1 MWQDAILAYLHFIAI
16 FMLFSFMV
24 TEAMMMRGSLDERA
38 VRLIGRVDLG
48 YLGAAIAVLATGF
61 LRLMFGA
68 KGPDFYLSAWPIYAK
83 IGLFALVGVIS
94 VGPTIRFIRWRRMF
108 ERDGAWRVP
117 DDERK
122 AARRSILI
130 EMHIAALIPL
140 AAVIMSRGL
149 AR

>member
-1 MWQDAILAYLHFIAI
+1 MWIDAVLAYLHFIAI

-24 TEAMMMRGSLDERA
+24 TEAMMVRGTLDAAA
-38 VRLIGRVDLG
+38 VRLLGRVDLW
-48 YLGAAIAVLATGF
+48 YLGAAMAVLATGF

-83 IGLFALVGVIS
+83 IGLFVLVGVIS
-94 VGPTIRFIRWRRMF
+94 VGPTIRFVRWRRMF
-108 ERDGAWRVP
+108 ERDAAWRVP
-117 DDERK
+117 DAERK
-122 AARRSILI
+122 AVRRTVMI
-130 EMHIAALIPL
+130 ELHIAALIPL